1 MDDLCAYA
9 YQACKDSIT
18 VETINEWIDFVNSL
32 PPPSDGINSPSDL
45 PRTSIFGPYEAQLR
59 SDVFHFLVVTLPT
72 ILDIHQVQPSSQD
85 AAESYRGRETL
96 LQIFSRVPFDL
107 FKNAI
112 ESPTFQIGKD
122 FHSNRVPRMPTPR
135 PPLISLLRL
144 SKILTK

>member
-18 VETINEWIDFVNSL
+18 AETINEWIDFVNSL
-32 PPPSDGINSPSDL
+32 PTPNDGTTSPTEL
-45 PRTSIFGPYEAQLR
+45 LHNSIFGPYEAQLR

-72 ILDIHQVQPSSQD
+72 ILDIHQVQAPSQN
-85 AAESYRGRETL
+85 AVNAGQGRETL

-112 ESPTFQIGKD
+112 ESPTFQIGNY
-122 FHSNRVPRMPTPR
+122 HPTT
-135 PPLISLLRL
+135 L
-144 SKILTK
+144 